1 MCSTSLYSESHD
13 IKQSIRISGNN
24 DTQKPCDNILERYN
38 VSSLKD
44 VSMTASS
51 TDDKEN
57 EPHGNSN
64 ETYRKSFTSQ
74 VSENSSME
82 NLQQQ
87 CGSLH
92 ISKSLPQKRRYKA
105 VRTYDLSYSYM
116 ADSPYSQN
124 FQHYPLHSKPFS
136 LIPTLTDQTEVRNPQ
151 FISTN
156 QGGSKIDPEKI
167 PSEVFDYEMLQEIY
181 KRNIFFT
188 MESYLLPKANTDFIA
203 VDQGISSPK
212 FVRLALRS
220 IPDTKELLTSTF
232 LPISMVIQPFAQ
244 QRLEEHPIPLV
255 DYGEIGPP
263 RCRRCKGYINPF
275 MNFIQGGSK
284 FVCNMCLFPND
295 VGTEWFS
302 PLNGVGKRQDLDHRP
317 ELRYGTVEFSV
328 PKEYE
333 TCPSE
338 PIKMIF
344 AIDVSETAIQKGV
357 PKVASDAIIKAL
369 YGPSDKPFPS
379 GSKISIVTFDRV
391 LHFYNLTPSLNDPQ
405 MLIVSDIED
414 AFIPLFEGLF
424 VDPYESR
431 HIIEIVLRSISTL
444 FNDLKVPE
452 PAFGALVQSSLD
464 ALKKTGG
471 KLIAF
476 LSALPTWGPGNLR
489 FREDSKLYNTDNEKQ
504 LFTSQNVYW
513 NNLAKK
519 CLTAGIGVDLFL
531 FPTLY
536 IDISTIASVT
546 GGEIYYYR
554 DFIEERDAPKVIKE
568 FVRNVTREQAYHVQM
583 KVRCSNGLSVEQYIG
598 NYIQR
603 KSSEL
608 ELSVIDSEKAISVI
622 FTHDN
627 KLDLR
632 SNIYFQCAILYTT
645 ATGYRR
651 LRCYNVVAS
660 VSSNAS
666 DIIKHID
673 IDACITVLAK
683 NALLKIMKSSLKH
696 VRDELTEICI
706 GVLACYRKSISSSIP
721 TSQLVL
727 PENLKLFPIYILCLL
742 KLPALKS
749 GNIQSDLRMQNAHY
763 ILAIGVCALISF
775 IYPRILPLHNLKD
788 DMGFPD
794 EKGNLVFPKAI
805 RASSLYLD
813 EGGVYLIFN
822 GFESILW
829 FHSCVSSDFLKNLY
843 GDNVLK
849 LSDINIRSALLPN
862 LNTHLSIQIRNI
874 FLYLN
879 TFYPGKALMAYVS
892 RQGLD
897 ESANEFMA
905 QLVEDKYSSS
915 LSYMDFLCF
924 IHRQIQLE
932 LSGNRH
938 TYDFKDSF
946 LKSWQGRL

>member
-1 MCSTSLYSESHD
+1 MYSASLYSESHD
-13 IKQSIRISGNN
+13 IKQSTKISKDN
-24 DTQKPCDNILERYN
+24 DTQKHSDSVLEKYN
-38 VSSLKD
+38 VSSLMD
-44 VSMTASS
+44 VSVTALPS

-57 EPHGNSN
+57 KPQGNSN
-64 ETYRKSFTSQ
+64 EAYIKSLACQ
-74 VSENSSME
+74 VSENDSIGG
-82 NLQQQ
+82 LQQQ
-87 CGSLH
+87 WGSLH
-92 ISKSLPQKRRYKA
+92 ISKSSFPQKRRYKA
-105 VRTYDLSYSYM
+105 PRTYDLSYNEVVN
-116 ADSPYSQN
+116 SPYSQN
-124 FQHYPLHSKPFS
+124 FQNYPLDKPLS
-136 LIPTLTDQTEVRNPQ
+136 LIPSLTDQTEMKNPQ

-156 QGGSKIDPEKI
+156 QSGSKIDPEKI
-167 PSEVFDYEMLQEIY
+167 PSEVLVHEMSQEIH
-181 KRNIFFT
+181 KRELFFT
-188 MESYLLPKANTDFIA
+188 MESHFLPKANTDFIA
-203 VDQGISSPK
+203 VDQGVSSPK
-212 FVRLALRS
+212 FVRLTLRS
-220 IPDTKELLTSTF
+220 IPDTKELLMSTF

-244 QRLEEHPIPLV
+244 QKPEEHPIPLI
-255 DYGEIGPP
+255 DYEEMGPP

-275 MNFIQGGSK
+275 MNFVQGGSK

-295 VGTEWFS
+295 VGAEWFS
-302 PLNGVGKRQDLDHRP
+302 PLNGIGKRQDLDHRP
-317 ELRYGTVEFSV
+317 ELKYGTVEFAV

-344 AIDVSETAIQKGV
+344 AIDVSEIAIRKGI

-369 YGPSDKPFPS
+369 YEPSDRSFPS

-391 LHFYNLTPSLNDPQ
+391 LHFYNLTSSLSDPQ
-405 MLIVSDIED
+405 MLVVSDIED
-414 AFIPLFEGLF
+414 AFIPLLEGLF

-431 HIIEIVLRSISTL
+431 HIIESVLCSISKL
-444 FNDLKVPE
+444 FNSFPVPE
-452 PAFGALVQSSLD
+452 PAFGALVQSSLV
-464 ALKKTGG
+464 ALEKTGG

-519 CLTAGIGVDLFL
+519 CLSAGIGVDLFL
-531 FPTLY
+531 FPSLY
-536 IDISTIASVT
+536 MDVSTIGVLASVT

-554 DFIEERDAPKVIKE
+554 DFIEERDAFKVIKE
-568 FVRNVTREQAYHVQM
+568 FVRNVTREQAYHVQI
-583 KVRCSNGLSVEQYIG
+583 KVRCSNGLSVERYIG
-598 NYIQR
+598 NYIQK

-622 FTHDN
+622 FTHDS
-627 KLDLR
+627 KLDR
-632 SNIYFQCAILYTT
+632 KSNIYFQCAILYTT
-645 ATGYRR
+645 ASGYRR
-651 LRCYNVVAS
+651 LRCYNIVAS

-673 IDACITVLAK
+673 IDTCITVLAK
-683 NALLKIMKSSLKH
+683 DVKIKKNSLKQ

-706 GVLACYRKSISSSIP
+706 NVLACYRKSISSSVP

-763 ILAIGVCALISF
+763 ILVVGVCALISF

-794 EKGNLVFPKAI
+794 EKGNLVLPKAI
-805 RASSLYLD
+805 RASSSYLD
-813 EGGVYLIFN
+813 EGVN
-822 GFESILW
+822 GSDSILW
-829 FHSCVSSDFLKNLY
+829 FHNGVSPDLLRNLY
-843 GDNVLK
+843 GNSVLK
-849 LSDINIRSALLPN
+849 LSDIDVRSALLPN
-862 LNTHLSIQIRNI
+862 LDTRLSIQIRNI

-879 TFYPGKALMAYVS
+879 AFYPGKALMAYVS

-905 QLVEDKYSSS
+905 QLVEDKHSNS
-915 LSYMDFLCF
+915 LSYVDFLCF

-938 TYDFKDSF
+938 MYDFKDNF